1 MDIEQ
6 LQEIINVLN
15 NKLAN
20 ANLQHA
26 VTETELNK
34 AKRQIIDLEEKL
46 EASHSP
52 KAENKKVT
60 VDHVEK

>member
-34 AKRQIIDLEEKL
+34 VKRRVIELEEQLK
-46 EASHSP
+46 ERI
-52 KAENKKVT
+52 ETVT